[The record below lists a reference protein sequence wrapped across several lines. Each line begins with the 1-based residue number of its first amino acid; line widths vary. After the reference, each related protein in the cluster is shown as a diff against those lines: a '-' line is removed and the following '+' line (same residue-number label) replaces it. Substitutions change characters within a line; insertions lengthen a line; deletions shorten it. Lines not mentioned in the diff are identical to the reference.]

1 MARLCPELTY
11 AQTFQ
16 SERNMQYPTL
26 QLLVTHADES
36 VTKGFGSTHIPTFGH
51 VATSF
56 DAYRTAG
63 VHSITNRPLSWCLT
77 DTDAQAA
84 LGRVIDGPI
93 TSYLD
98 IERAESA
105 LRAVLLH
112 QSVELLVPCVKAQ
125 YETGF
130 IGYMRFD
137 KQERN
142 DAAFAAFDVAYC
154 RDLLFATEFIT
165 TANGQILSSTNP
177 QSRIVGG
184 TLENPSSHYRSLLS
198 TACETATALPMALGA
213 ATHYSSPELGA
224 AMNNGAAGFIDD
236 LYKRIYRPWV
246 EVAQSGPSLHVDV
259 KLPPLLAIVL
269 SRAATR
275 EKIPEVI
282 RELRNELAPARA
294 NLHEMNDHLERAMT
308 QADINA
314 FVQKINSAF
323 DAIVPEALLTDGE
336 RRKRRLLSIFGF
348 MKPVREIYSL
358 AADPLTANPEK
369 FKELFASTQTAVAMS
384 SRMVNRSV
392 AAVTLAELLRV
403 ESVRNT
409 ILTHFDYEEVKML
422 SIRQG

>member
-1 MARLCPELTY
+1 
-11 AQTFQ
+11 
-16 SERNMQYPTL
+16 MQYPTL

-36 VTKGFGSTHIPTFGH
+36 IAKGFGSTHIPTFGH

-63 VHSITNRPLSWCLT
+63 VHSITNPPRSWCLT

-93 TSYLD
+93 TSCLD

-112 QSVELLVPCVKAQ
+112 ESVELLVPCVKAQ

-177 QSRIVGG
+177 LSRIVGA

-198 TACETATALPMALGA
+198 TAGETATALPMALGA

-246 EVAQSGPSLHVDV
+246 EFAQSGPSLYVDV
-259 KLPPLLAIVL
+259 KLPPFLAIVL

-282 RELRNELAPARA
+282 RDLRNELAPARA
-294 NLHEMNDHLERAMT
+294 NLHEMNDYLERSLT

-314 FVQKINSAF
+314 FVQKTNSAF

-336 RRKRRLLSIFGF
+336 RRKRRLLSIFSF
-348 MKPVREIYSL
+348 VKPVRQIYSL

-384 SRMVNRSV
+384 SRLVNRSV

-409 ILTHFDYEEVKML
+409 ILTHFDHEEVKML
-422 SIRQG
+422 STHQ